1 MSRLISDESASE
13 LAVMA
18 VSKGLLAE
26 EKFSQMK
33 VLNKESGQSMVSIM
47 FEKGVMD
54 EFSLARFVADTY
66 GLNFREVDPEQ
77 VSAEA
82 QAKLNEEYLRINNVC
97 PFETD
102 GSSLKVAICDHSKL
116 SLEKNIRVITGMNVE
131 MVLVTVSNFEK
142 LLTKYGISPTAQ
154 EVGVLGTLKKAKDTD
169 EGDAEVEQI
178 TERDKTAAEIF
189 VTDIL
194 TEAYKKG
201 ASDIHIESFRKSKR
215 LRYRI
220 DGILINQKSRQEEI
234 NERYLAVVSI
244 LKLLSGARIEE
255 RRLPQDGAINFN
267 NGDIEFDLRVSFLPV
282 QGLAERVV
290 MRILRK
296 DAIQLDLETLGF
308 SKADYS
314 KIDEAIH
321 ATQGLILVTGPTGSG
336 KTTTLYSVLNELNDE
351 KKNIMTAEDP
361 IEYEL
366 EGISQSQMKNEINF
380 TFAAAL
386 RTFLRQDPE
395 IILVGEIR
403 DKETGNIAVEAALT
417 GHLVLSTLHTNDSVN
432 TVTRLVNMG
441 IPNYLV
447 SSSVSLVIAQRLAR
461 KNCESCKTK
470 DTDVKT
476 HTLEQLGIKEK
487 ITVYKGKGCSKCNN
501 TGFKGRR
508 GIYEILKIT
517 PKIQDAILKNKTAP
531 EIMEIAKSEG
541 YRPMQEV
548 GADYLKS
555 GDLAFEE
562 FQRTLFVG

>member
-1 MSRLISDESASE
+1 MSKFINDDSAIE
-13 LAVMA
+13 LADMA
-18 VSKGLLAE
+18 VSKGILSEDNFNKL
-26 EKFSQMK
+26 K
-33 VLNKESGQSMVSIM
+33 VLNQESGQSIVSIM
-47 FEKGVMD
+47 FERAVMD
-54 EFSLARFVADTY
+54 EFSLARFVAESY
-66 GLNFREVDPEQ
+66 GLNFQEVDPEQ
-77 VSAEA
+77 ISSEA
-82 QAKLNEEYLRINNVC
+82 QSKLTTEYLRINNVC

-102 GSSLKVAICDHSKL
+102 GSTLKVAICDQSKL
-116 SLEKNIRVITGMNVE
+116 PLEKNIRVITGMNIE

-142 LLTKYGISPTAQ
+142 LLEKYGISSLSQ
-154 EVGVLGTLKKAKDTD
+154 DVGVLGTLKEVKEIEEA
-169 EGDAEVEQI
+169 EAEVEQI

-220 DGILINQKSRQEEI
+220 DGILVNQKKRQDEI

-244 LKLLSGARIEE
+244 LKLRSGARIEE
-255 RRLPQDGAINFN
+255 KRLPQDGAIKFN

-282 QGLAERVV
+282 QGLSERVV

-308 SKADYS
+308 SKVDFQ
-314 KIDEAIH
+314 KIKEAIY

-336 KTTTLYSVLNELNDE
+336 KTTTLYSVLNKLNDE

-380 TFAAAL
+380 TFASAL

-403 DKETGNIAVEAALT
+403 DQETGNIAVEAALT

-432 TVTRLVNMG
+432 TITRLVNMG

-461 KNCESCKTK
+461 KTCDNCKTK
-470 DTDVKT
+470 DSSIKPD
-476 HTLEQLGIKEK
+476 TLSQLGIKGK
-487 ITVYKGKGCSKCNN
+487 IILQKGKGCSKCNN

-508 GIYEILKIT
+508 GIYEVLKIT
-517 PKIQDAILKNKTAP
+517 PSIQDAILKNMTAP
-531 EIMEIAKSEG
+531 EIMAIAKKEG

-548 GADYLKS
+548 GADYLKNGELS
-555 GDLAFEE
+555 FDEY
-562 FQRTLFVG
+562 QRTLFVG

>member
-1 MSRLISDESASE
+1 MSRLISDESAIE
-13 LAVMA
+13 LGGMA
-18 VSKGLLAE
+18 VSKGIL
-26 EKFSQMK
+26 SQPSFDKMK
-33 VLNKESGQSMVSIM
+33 ILNQESGQSMISIM
-47 FEKGVMD
+47 FEKAVMD
-54 EFSLARFVADTY
+54 EFSLARFVAESY
-66 GLNFREVDPEQ
+66 GLNFKEVDPESISQ
-77 VSAEA
+77 EA
-82 QAKLNEEYLRINNVC
+82 QGKLNEDYLRINNVC

-102 GSSLKVAICDHSKL
+102 GSTLKVAICDQSKL
-116 SLEKNIRVITGMNVE
+116 TLEKNIRVITGMNIE
-131 MVLVTVSNFEK
+131 MVLVTVSNFEQ
-142 LLTKYGISPTAQ
+142 LLNKFGISASAQ
-154 EVGVLGTLKKAKDTD
+154 EVGVLGTLKKMK
-169 EGDAEVEQI
+169 EVEEIDAEVEQI

-201 ASDIHIESFRKSKR
+201 VSDIHIESFRKSKR

-220 DGILINQKSRQEEI
+220 DGILINQKKRQEEI
-234 NERYLAVVSI
+234 NDRYLAVVSI

-255 RRLPQDGAINFN
+255 KRLPQDGAIAFN
-267 NGDIEFDLRVSFLPV
+267 NGDVEFDLRVSFLPV
-282 QGLAERVV
+282 QGLSERVV

-296 DAIQLDLETLGF
+296 DAIQLDLPTLGF
-308 SKADYS
+308 SKKDYA
-314 KIDEAIH
+314 KIEEAIN

-380 TFAAAL
+380 TFASAL

-403 DKETGNIAVEAALT
+403 DQETGNIAVEAALT

-432 TVTRLVNMG
+432 TITRLVNMG

-461 KNCESCKTK
+461 KNCDACKVK
-470 DTDVKT
+470 DTSVKL
-476 HTLEQLGIKEK
+476 HTLTQLGIKRK
-487 ITVYKGKGCSKCNN
+487 ITLYKGKGCSKCNN
-501 TGFKGRR
+501 TGYKGRR
-508 GIYEILKIT
+508 GIYEVLKIT
-517 PKIQDAILKNKTAP
+517 PTIQDAILKNKTAP
-531 EIMEIAKSEG
+531 EIMEIAKKEG
-541 YRPMQEV
+541 YQPMQEV
-548 GADYLKS
+548 GAQYLKE
-555 GDLAFEE
+555 GVLAFEE

>member
-1 MSRLISDESASE
+1 MSKFINDDSAIE
-13 LAVMA
+13 LADMA
-18 VSKGLLAE
+18 VSKGILSEDNFNKL
-26 EKFSQMK
+26 K
-33 VLNKESGQSMVSIM
+33 VLNQESGQSIVSIM
-47 FEKGVMD
+47 FERAVMD
-54 EFSLARFVADTY
+54 EFSLARFVAESY
-66 GLNFREVDPEQ
+66 GLNFQEVDPEQ
-77 VSAEA
+77 ISSEA
-82 QAKLNEEYLRINNVC
+82 QSKLTTEYLRINNVC

-102 GSSLKVAICDHSKL
+102 GSTLKVAICDQSKL
-116 SLEKNIRVITGMNVE
+116 PLEKNIRVITGMNIE

-142 LLTKYGISPTAQ
+142 LLEKYGISSLSQ
-154 EVGVLGTLKKAKDTD
+154 EVGVLGTLKEVK
-169 EGDAEVEQI
+169 EIEESEAEVEQI

-220 DGILINQKSRQEEI
+220 DGILVNQKKRQDEI

-244 LKLLSGARIEE
+244 LKLRSGARIEE
-255 RRLPQDGAINFN
+255 KRLPQDGAIKFN

-282 QGLAERVV
+282 QGLSERVV

-308 SKADYS
+308 SKVDFQ
-314 KIDEAIH
+314 KIKEAIY

-336 KTTTLYSVLNELNDE
+336 KTTTLYSVLNKLNDE

-380 TFAAAL
+380 TFASAL

-403 DKETGNIAVEAALT
+403 DQETGNIAVEAALT

-432 TVTRLVNMG
+432 TITRLVNMG

-461 KNCESCKTK
+461 KTCDNCKTK
-470 DTDVKT
+470 DSSIKPD
-476 HTLEQLGIKEK
+476 TLSQLGIKGK
-487 ITVYKGKGCSKCNN
+487 IILQKGKGCSKCNN

-508 GIYEILKIT
+508 GIYEVLKIT
-517 PKIQDAILKNKTAP
+517 PSIQDAILKNMTAP
-531 EIMEIAKSEG
+531 EIMAIAKKEG

-548 GADYLKS
+548 GADYLKNGELS
-555 GDLAFEE
+555 FDEY
-562 FQRTLFVG
+562 QRTLFVG

>member
-54 EFSLARFVADTY
+54 EFSLARFVADSY

-82 QAKLNEEYLRINNVC
+82 QAKLNDEYLRINNVC

-234 NERYLAVVSI
+234 NDRYLAVVSI

-308 SKADYS
+308 SKADYL

>member
-1 MSRLISDESASE
+1 MSRFINDESAIE
-13 LAVMA
+13 LADMA
-18 VSKGLLAE
+18 VSKGILSEDNFNKL
-26 EKFSQMK
+26 KI
-33 VLNKESGQSMVSIM
+33 LNQESGQSIVSIM
-47 FEKGVMD
+47 FERAVMD
-54 EFSLARFVADTY
+54 EFSLARFVADSY
-66 GLNFREVDPEQ
+66 GLNFQEVDPEQ
-77 VSAEA
+77 ISSES
-82 QAKLNEEYLRINNVC
+82 QSKLTTEYLRINNVC

-102 GSSLKVAICDHSKL
+102 GSTLKVAICDQSKL
-116 SLEKNIRVITGMNVE
+116 PLEKNIRVITGMNIE

-142 LLTKYGISPTAQ
+142 MLAKYGISSASQ
-154 EVGVLGTLKKAKDTD
+154 EVGVLGTLKEVKDS
-169 EGDAEVEQI
+169 EEADAEVEQI

-220 DGILINQKSRQEEI
+220 DGILVNQKKRQEEI

-244 LKLLSGARIEE
+244 LKLRSGARIEE
-255 RRLPQDGAINFN
+255 KRLPQDGAIKFN

-282 QGLAERVV
+282 QGLSERVV

-308 SKADYS
+308 SKVDFK
-314 KIDEAIH
+314 KIKEAIY

-336 KTTTLYSVLNELNDE
+336 KTTTLYSVLNKLNDE

-380 TFAAAL
+380 TFASAL

-403 DKETGNIAVEAALT
+403 DQETGNIAVEAALT

-432 TVTRLVNMG
+432 TITRLVNMG

-461 KNCESCKTK
+461 KTCESCKTK
-470 DTDVKT
+470 DSSIKPD
-476 HTLEQLGIKEK
+476 TLSQLGIKGK
-487 ITVYKGKGCSKCNN
+487 ITLQKGKGCSKCNN

-508 GIYEILKIT
+508 GIYEVLKIT
-517 PKIQDAILKNKTAP
+517 PSIQDAILKNMTAP
-531 EIMEIAKSEG
+531 EIMTIAKKEG

-548 GADYLKS
+548 GADYLKNGELS
-555 GDLAFEE
+555 FDEY
-562 FQRTLFVG
+562 QRTLFVG

>member
-1 MSRLISDESASE
+1 MSKFINDDSAIE
-13 LAVMA
+13 LADMA
-18 VSKGLLAE
+18 VSKGILSEDNFNKL
-26 EKFSQMK
+26 K
-33 VLNKESGQSMVSIM
+33 VLNQESGQSIVSIM
-47 FEKGVMD
+47 FERAVMD
-54 EFSLARFVADTY
+54 EFSLARFVAESY
-66 GLNFREVDPEQ
+66 GLNFQEVDPEQ
-77 VSAEA
+77 ISSEA
-82 QAKLNEEYLRINNVC
+82 QSKLTTEYLRINNVC

-102 GSSLKVAICDHSKL
+102 GSTLKVAICDQSKL
-116 SLEKNIRVITGMNVE
+116 PLEKNIRVITGMNIE

-142 LLTKYGISPTAQ
+142 LLEKYGISSLSQ
-154 EVGVLGTLKKAKDTD
+154 DVGVLGTLKEVKEIEEA
-169 EGDAEVEQI
+169 EAEVEQI

-220 DGILINQKSRQEEI
+220 DGILVNQKKRQDEI

-244 LKLLSGARIEE
+244 LKLRSGARIEE
-255 RRLPQDGAINFN
+255 KRLPQDGAIKFN

-282 QGLAERVV
+282 QGLSERVV

-308 SKADYS
+308 SKVDFQ
-314 KIDEAIH
+314 KIKEAIY

-336 KTTTLYSVLNELNDE
+336 KTTTLYSVLNKLNDE

-380 TFAAAL
+380 TFASAL

-403 DKETGNIAVEAALT
+403 DQETGNIAVEAALT

-432 TVTRLVNMG
+432 TITRLVNMG

-461 KNCESCKTK
+461 KTCENCKTK
-470 DTDVKT
+470 DSSIKPD
-476 HTLEQLGIKEK
+476 TLSQLGIKGK
-487 ITVYKGKGCSKCNN
+487 IILQKGKGCSKCNN

-508 GIYEILKIT
+508 GIYEVLKIT
-517 PKIQDAILKNKTAP
+517 PSIQDAILKNMTAP
-531 EIMEIAKSEG
+531 EIMAIAKKEG
-541 YRPMQEV
+541 YRTMQEV
-548 GADYLKS
+548 GADYLKNGELS
-555 GDLAFEE
+555 FDEY
-562 FQRTLFVG
+562 QRTLFVG